1 MADNK
6 DEIRCPACN
15 TLMKK
20 IFVSDRNKY
29 VDICVDGC
37 GGILFDNRELQL
49 FDEQA
54 EDVSEIEKELEGKT
68 FLKPDDTIQRTCP
81 VCNAK
86 MIKNY
91 SSIKK
96 EVMIDECYTCG
107 AKFLD
112 NAELEK
118 IRSEYATDAQRTED
132 VMRHLNAA
140 WGSEILEA
148 KMAAQ
153 NVKFS
158 PGLKLVMKMFSG
170 R

>member
-15 TLMKK
+15 NLMKK
-20 IFVSDRNKY
+20 IFVADKNKY
-29 VDICVDGC
+29 VDICVNGC
-37 GGILFDNRELQL
+37 GGIFFDNRELTL
-49 FDEQA
+49 FDEQN
-54 EDVSEIEKELEGKT
+54 EDISLIEQELAGKVFAKT
-68 FLKPDDTIQRTCP
+68 DETIQRICP

-118 IRSEYATDAQRTED
+118 IRKEYSSDSERTDD
-132 VMRHLNAA
+132 VMRHLNSV
-140 WGSEILEA
+140 WGEEILEA
-148 KMAAQ
+148 EMAAK